1 MDSLFTKVGNTQTL
15 SQRVEK
21 RIEEVIRQ
29 KKILPGEKLPTEKEL
44 CEMFAVSRTALREA
58 LRMLSGR
65 GLITIRKGSGIY
77 INDYSAIL
85 AVKPMSLFLE
95 LNFDKEQIF
104 HVIRVRQMLE
114 PEIARMAA
122 KYRTEEDIVAFRTNL
137 KRFIECRDEDYRREG
152 ELDREFHLLLARASG
167 NPIIPVM
174 VEPIFQ
180 LMPKIRTLVYA
191 HVHHAKSVALEYH
204 QKLIQAISDQDEQ
217 AAYEAMT
224 AHLRLAEE
232 HSLAVLKEI
241 A

>member
-1 MDSLFTKVGNTQTL
+1 MDTLFGKVGHALTL

-21 RIEEVIRQ
+21 RIEDVIRQ

-77 INDYSAIL
+77 VNDYSAAH

-95 LNFDKEQIF
+95 LNFDKKLIS

-114 PEIARMAA
+114 PQIARLAA
-122 KYRTEEDIVAFRTNL
+122 SNRREEDLQALKNNL
-137 KRFIECRDEDYRREG
+137 KKFIDCREDDYRREG
-152 ELDREFHLLLARASG
+152 ELDREFHLLLAKASG
-167 NPIIPVM
+167 NPIIPMM

-191 HVHHAKSVALEYH
+191 HVNRAKSAALEYH
-204 QKLIQAISDQDEQ
+204 QKLVEAITVRDEDGAEQ
-217 AAYEAMT
+217 AMI
-224 AHLRLAEE
+224 AHLALAEE
-232 HSLAVLKEI
+232 HSKKVLEVI
-241 A
+241 

>member
-1 MDSLFTKVGNTQTL
+1 MDTLFAKVGSTLTL

-77 INDYSAIL
+77 VNDYSAANAI
-85 AVKPMSLFLE
+85 KPMSLFLE
-95 LNFDKEQIF
+95 LNFDKDLIS
-104 HVIRVRQMLE
+104 HVIHVRQMLE
-114 PEIARMAA
+114 PQIARMAA
-122 KYRTEEDIVAFRTNL
+122 SHRTEEDLRALNHNL
-137 KRFIECRDEDYRREG
+137 KKFVECRIDDYRREG
-152 ELDREFHLLLARASG
+152 ELDREFHLLLAKASG

-174 VEPIFQ
+174 AEPIFR

-191 HVHHAKSVALEYH
+191 HVDHAKSAALEFH
-204 QKLIQAISDQDEQ
+204 QKLVEAIRDKDEDRAEQ
-217 AAYEAMT
+217 AMIR
-224 AHLRLAEE
+224 HLGLAEE
-232 HSLAVLKEI
+232 HSRKVLEVI
-241 A
+241 E